1 MKQKESNR
9 KVTKSQPVGA
19 ESAVRNLANLIRIV
33 GMGFPA
39 HYDI

>member
-1 MKQKESNR
+1 MKQKESNL
-9 KVTKSQPVGA
+9 KGTKSQPGGA

-33 GMGFPA
+33 GMGSVA